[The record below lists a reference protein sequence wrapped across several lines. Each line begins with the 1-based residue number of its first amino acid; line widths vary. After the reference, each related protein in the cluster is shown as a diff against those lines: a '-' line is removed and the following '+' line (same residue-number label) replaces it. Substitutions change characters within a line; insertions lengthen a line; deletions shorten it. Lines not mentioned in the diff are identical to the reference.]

1 MNVPVL
7 VSESFNDDFYPFSMT
22 RSVADLRCGI
32 LTIREKWNL
41 LLENNLSFPAD
52 LTIPANII
60 PDSELIQAICAGK
73 FQQTL
78 ERANRLLKLT
88 DILRLN
94 ESEIKKD
101 FLLITRG
108 RFSSE
113 ISATTKIS
121 GSAIFLEPGAIVEHC
136 FLNACDGPIYIGK
149 DCLIMEG
156 SMIRGPFSIG
166 EKSLVKMGAKIY
178 GATSAGIH
186 CVLGGEIKNSI
197 ISDYSNKAHDG
208 YLGDSIIGEWCNLG
222 AGCTNSNIKNS
233 GGSVKLWNPLKKE
246 YLDAGQKCGLIMGDY
261 CRAAINTSFNTGTVV
276 GPASHVFGNRVTPTY
291 LPSFSWG
298 LEGDVYDIDKAIIHI
313 GKWKKLKGQYLTN
326 DEIQQLKYIFDQ
338 QNQRK

>member
-7 VSESFNDDFYPFSMT
+7 VSETFTDDFYPFSLT

-32 LTIREKWNL
+32 LTIRQKWNL
-41 LLENNLSFPAD
+41 LLQNNLSFPAEVS
-52 LTIPANII
+52 IPANII
-60 PDSELIQAICAGK
+60 PDQELVQAICTGK
-73 FQQTL
+73 FLQAL
-78 ERANRLLKLT
+78 EKANKLLNLT

-94 ESEIKKD
+94 DSEIKKD
-101 FLLITRG
+101 FQLITGG

-113 ISATTKIS
+113 ISSSNKVS

-136 FLNACDGPIYIGK
+136 FLNASNGPVYIGK
-149 DCLIMEG
+149 DSLIMEG
-156 SMIRGPFSIG
+156 SMIRGPFAMG

-178 GATSAGIH
+178 GSTTAGAH

-208 YLGDSIIGEWCNLG
+208 YLGDSLIGQWCNLG
-222 AGCTNSNIKNS
+222 AGCTNSNVKNS
-233 GGSVKLWNPLKKE
+233 GGSVKLWNPIKKE
-246 YLDAGQKCGLIMGDY
+246 YMDAGQKFGLIMGDY

-276 GPASHVFGNRVTPTY
+276 GPASHVFGNRATPTY

-298 LEGDVYDIDKAIIHI
+298 LDGEVYEFDKALLHI
-313 GKWKKLKGQYLTN
+313 EKWKQLKGQYLTN
-326 DEIQQLKYIFDQ
+326 DEKQQLKYIFDQ